1 MQGRRSEKEGLYY
14 LDIRAEKPNIRTER
28 ALVATHV
35 EPLSLWHQRLGHL
48 NYKRVLKMAS
58 LGSVKGLAFF
68 NDLCPSNHCYGCLQ
82 GKMCRTPFSSTRT
95 KTTQIGQVIH
105 SDVCG
110 PMEIAT
116 QDGERYYVIF
126 TDGYSGWCEIHL
138 LKQKSEVPE
147 AFKVF
152 SSKMEA
158 DTNKKI
164 KVLRSDGGGEYCSK
178 DFRDWLANSGIIHRI
193 TPPYTPQLN
202 GVAERSNRTI
212 VESARSQ
219 MYGKKVPLELWGLA
233 VQCAVY
239 VQNRTTSCTN
249 SKTPFEYWYKKKPD
263 ISHLKIFGCRV
274 FVHVPDE
281 KRRKLDPKAT
291 EGMMMGYLDESKS
304 CYKVGPFNF

>member
-1 MQGRRSEKEGLYY
+1 M
-14 LDIRAEKPNIRTER
+14 
-28 ALVATHV
+28 
-35 EPLSLWHQRLGHL
+35 
-48 NYKRVLKMAS
+48 
-58 LGSVKGLAFF
+58 
-68 NDLCPSNHCYGCLQ
+68 
-82 GKMCRTPFSSTRT
+82 
-95 KTTQIGQVIH
+95 
-105 SDVCG
+105 
-110 PMEIAT
+110 
-116 QDGERYYVIF
+116 IF
-126 TDGYSGWCEIHL
+126 KDGYSGWCEIQL
-138 LKQKSEVPE
+138 LKQKSEVPK
-147 AFKVF
+147 AFKIF

-249 SKTPFEYWYKKKPD
+249 SKTPLN
-263 ISHLKIFGCRV
+263 IGT
-274 FVHVPDE
+274 
-281 KRRKLDPKAT
+281 RRNQTFLI
-291 EGMMMGYLDESKS
+291 SKS
-304 CYKVGPFNF
+304 SGAVSLFICLTKKEENWIPKQQRA